1 MEYQVPQFLE
11 IEGKIFGPFSFKQFV
26 YLAGG
31 VGICVIA
38 YLYLPFIGFL
48 VVALPVGAL
57 SGALAFYRV
66 NNKPFVEIMEAQ
78 VTYLFGGKL
87 YVWRKEEKTIA
98 PQPAAPVEETRQ
110 KLGLSSSK
118 IRDLA
123 WSLDIKDKQA
133 AGGEASTPSV
143 PSSWQPPQ

>member
-11 IEGKIFGPFSFKQFV
+11 VEGKIFGPFTLKQFI

-31 VGICVIA
+31 IGICVIA
-38 YLYLPFIGFL
+38 FAYLPMIGFL
-48 VVALPVGAL
+48 IVALPVGAL

-66 NNKPFVEIMEAQ
+66 NNKPFVEIVEAQ
-78 VTYLFGGKL
+78 VSYLFGGKL
-87 YVWRKEEKTIA
+87 YVWRKEDKA
-98 PQPAAPVEETRQ
+98 PEAPKAVVAPEEARQ

-123 WSLDIKDKQA
+123 WSLDIKDRTQEENHGA
-133 AGGEASTPSV
+133 
-143 PSSWQPPQ
+143 